1 MEFNNKWKEYILYEL
16 ADWKN
21 GLAFKDIYFSS
32 KGKPVIKIAELKNGI
47 TEQTKFTEG
56 DYGEEVYLR
65 KNDLIFSW
73 SGNPKTSIDAFLYD
87 LPDGY
92 LNQHSF
98 KITEKKEIINKYF
111 LYYILKYL
119 NPLFQSI
126 ATDKQTTGLGHV
138 TVADLKKIKVRVP
151 TLQEQNKFL
160 DIIKN
165 IDDKMYT
172 NNKINDNLHKLI
184 KNIYSDTFINN
195 KNTHWEKER
204 LGNYLTVERGLSYKG
219 KYLAESGTPMINLGN
234 VMPDGVF
241 RLEKNKYY
249 TGEYKEKVTA
259 NVGDIVVANTDMT
272 QNREVI
278 GTPVIIPSLYEG
290 KVIFSHHIYG
300 LKNLKLP
307 KMYVFYSLLT
317 DEWNGIA
324 GGSATGTTV
333 LALPKDAIEE
343 YLIYIPDNATLD
355 KFETLAENIQKKREQ
370 ILLENI
376 KLEQLRDT
384 LLPKLMNGEIDLDKI
399 EI

>member
-165 IDDKMYT
+165 IDDKIYT
-172 NNKINDNLHKLI
+172 NNKINDNLL
-184 KNIYSDTFINN
+184 
-195 KNTHWEKER
+195 
-204 LGNYLTVERGLSYKG
+204 
-219 KYLAESGTPMINLGN
+219 
-234 VMPDGVF
+234 
-241 RLEKNKYY
+241 
-249 TGEYKEKVTA
+249 
-259 NVGDIVVANTDMT
+259 
-272 QNREVI
+272 
-278 GTPVIIPSLYEG
+278 
-290 KVIFSHHIYG
+290 
-300 LKNLKLP
+300 
-307 KMYVFYSLLT
+307 
-317 DEWNGIA
+317 
-324 GGSATGTTV
+324 
-333 LALPKDAIEE
+333 
-343 YLIYIPDNATLD
+343 NA
-355 KFETLAENIQKKREQ
+355 A
-370 ILLENI
+370 
-376 KLEQLRDT
+376 
-384 LLPKLMNGEIDLDKI
+384 
-399 EI
+399 